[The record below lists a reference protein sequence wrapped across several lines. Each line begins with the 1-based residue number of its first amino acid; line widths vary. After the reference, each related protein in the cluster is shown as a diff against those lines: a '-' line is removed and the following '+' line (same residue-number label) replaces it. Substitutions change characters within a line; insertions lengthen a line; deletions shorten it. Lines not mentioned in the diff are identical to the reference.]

1 MKSKLF
7 HLMKKFAS
15 DKKEDEQVLITPTHI
30 ISFPGKR
37 ILVVEDNDLNRE
49 IAYELLQETHAE
61 VETACD
67 GQEAV
72 DKVAASP
79 EGYYDFIIMNIQMPV
94 MDGLEATRQIRHLDR
109 QDIKDMPIIAM
120 SANAFAEDVRLSL
133 EAGMN

>member
-1 MKSKLF
+1 M
-7 HLMKKFAS
+7 
-15 DKKEDEQVLITPTHI
+15 
-30 ISFPGKR
+30 
-37 ILVVEDNDLNRE
+37 
-49 IAYELLQETHAE
+49 LQETHAE

-79 EGYYDFIIMNIQMPV
+79 EGYYDFIIMDIQMPV

-120 SANAFAEDVRLSL
+120 SAFRRRCTAKSGSRHERTYRKTDRDRQIIWNYEEMVPVKK
-133 EAGMN
+133 AGISSGLLQTQ